1 MISLAIGALAFS
13 GRQLADS
20 HAGHEHGGGSE
31 AAAGCTVAY
40 EWGAIFATPSSDG
53 TYQWNVYKKDG
64 AWAESSMKIVV
75 LPVAD
80 TKDST
85 LNAQKEVAHEAMEHH
100 CGADEIKDVE
110 PGETIIPG
118 DHRCSKIHIEGDV
131 ASISYTI
138 SLTDDHDPPN
148 AVTNLAIFTEH
159 NPSEFEIADGHYL
172 THLAPESGS
181 GATATDVEPVGNTL
195 AAADPECPPPASPP
209 AKKDDDPCFSETATA
224 CRLDDASLAP
234 AAARTLTLALTR
246 LRRPL

>member
-13 GRQLADS
+13 GRQLADD
-20 HAGHEHGGGSE
+20 HDHDHGHGGGSE

-40 EWGAIFATPSSDG
+40 EWGAIFPTPSSAG

-80 TKDST
+80 TTQAT

-118 DHRCSKIHIEGDV
+118 DHRCSKIHIEDPTSGD
-131 ASISYTI
+131 ADSIHYTI
-138 SLTDDHDPPN
+138 RLTDAEGA

-159 NPSEFEIADGHYL
+159 NPSEFEIEGGHYL
-172 THLAPESGS
+172 THQASESGS
-181 GATATDVEPVGNTL
+181 GVTAADIEPKGNTL
-195 AAADPECPPPASPP
+195 AAADPECPTPPATPP
-209 AKKDDDPCFSETATA
+209 PKDDDNPWSV
-224 CRLDDASLAP
+224 RVRVR
-234 AAARTLTLALTR
+234 ARIR
-246 LRRPL
+246 VGVGG